1 MRGSNEDIP
10 LTPGSEISIKS
21 AEDPTDDFRVM
32 ELELNVTP
40 DDETLPVTVTVTFVL
55 EDGSNVTVDVPVS
68 NSALLLDKTFSKALH
83 TDKSCSFNFTTLTR
97 T

>member
-10 LTPGSEISIKS
+10 LTPGSEISIES
-21 AEDPTDDFRVM
+21 SEGPTDDFRVM

-68 NSALLLDKTFSKALH
+68 NSAFLLDKTFSKALQKLH
-83 TDKSCSFNFTTLTR
+83 AVLTLLR
-97 T
+97 LC